1 VTDDFQRYLR
11 AKRTVDDRA
20 LDRRLVTRL
29 RDSLAERA
37 TDGETLSVLE
47 IGAGIGTMIT
57 RFIEWDV
64 FPATPVQYTAVDVQQ
79 ANIDTLTEQLRDWAS
94 GRSVTVDSADE
105 GVTVAG
111 PEREVTVEPVAA
123 DAVEYIETRQTD
135 HDLLVAAALLDIV
148 DDTPLSTFLG
158 ALDTGGL
165 YYLPLTFDGAT
176 RFRPRHPHDE
186 VVESAYHEQ
195 IDTKSGGNS
204 RAGDSVLAELQRLPG
219 VGVDA
224 AGSDWVVT
232 PTDGGYPADEAYF
245 LEFILET
252 VERAVGEQLG
262 ESAETLRTWL
272 RARHEQLETG
282 QLIYSTHQLDILGQV
297 DDPSVLTG

>member
-20 LDRRLVTRL
+20 LDRRLITRL
-29 RDSLAERA
+29 RESLAERA
-37 TDGETLSVLE
+37 SDGETLSVLE

-94 GRSVTVDSADE
+94 GRPVTVDSVNG

-123 DAVEYIETRQTD
+123 DAVEYIESHSID
-135 HDLLVAAALLDIV
+135 HDLIVAAALLDIV
-148 DDTPLSTFLG
+148 DDTPVSTFLG

-176 RFRPRHPHDE
+176 RFRPHHPHDDI
-186 VVESAYHEQ
+186 VESAYHEQ
-195 IDTKSGGNS
+195 MDTKSGGNS
-204 RAGDSVLAELQRLPG
+204 RAGDSVLAELLGLSG
-219 VGVDA
+219 VSVDA

-245 LEFILET
+245 LEFILDT
-252 VERAVGEQLG
+252 IERAVGEQLG

-282 QLIYSTHQLDILGQV
+282 QLVYRESRQSASGSHGNRRL
-297 DDPSVLTG
+297 P